1 MEDWGVVQLVENLPS
16 VSKACIPS
24 QYQRKLDV
32 VKCTLVIPALGK
44 KKQEFKAGFGYT
56 VSSRPAWVL

>member
-1 MEDWGVVQLVENLPS
+1 
-16 VSKACIPS
+16 VSKACVPS
-24 QYQRKLDV
+24 QYQKKKKIDV
-32 VKCTLVIPALGK
+32 VKCALVIPALGR